1 MRKIIQGIPL
11 LLAPLLL
18 AIGTAI
24 LAAAPLWSAAAQPA
38 PHPAQKAA
46 AAPIVGAGQI
56 FEALTQPD
64 RPAEI
69 ETLRDLRNTL
79 AGEPDSQGMVTARK
93 KLDALLQ
100 VEEGGGD
107 MPPALVMSGI
117 ASRIDAAMTALEQAR
132 RAPASVAGSAATPA
146 SSALS
151 GSALPPWLVPGLA
164 SVSAMLAVALAASLA
179 VLAVRSSQ
187 KEENEEVRDAL
198 SKIRRRLESAG
209 TTAVAGHTHDL
220 TAAASEE
227 AADALRLA
235 AGAMDRLGGAAKDA
249 ENRVL
254 SVADTAEARLNA
266 AAAMAVQLEQ
276 WVEAIPGRLAEAIDA
291 MEAGGLP
298 ALEAAAGRIC
308 EEQAVLGELT
318 QALPPL
324 VEEMRACT
332 AGLADGLGTHGAA
345 LADSAAR
352 AEAATEALPVLLGEL
367 EQTAGVHKHVAM
379 KGGEALAASLAAM
392 GQAASLGQHFETL
405 AGTLPN
411 IVAGALAAANAGGTG
426 ALAAAHQELANSA
439 DLLAELSNLSI
450 GHAAMLEDIFGRFD
464 KLASDLPATGQVLH
478 AASAH
483 LIRQIEQDTRC
494 AESLRQVADMA
505 SDVCGQAS
513 EQAEALPQRITMLLE
528 SLETR
533 SVLAFDAAGEKF
545 LAGAG
550 AVAQA
555 AASMP
560 GIGQVLEAASAHL
573 YQQIALDTQQ
583 AEKLRQASG
592 VAAALCG
599 EAGLLADALPRRIEA
614 LVQSLETQGVQAIEA
629 ACDTLAGCATPMGDA
644 APSDHA
650 AMLAEAARQMRTETS
665 LLVDAA
671 RVRTESGDA
680 AADRMIAAVDGLQ
693 DTADRMFHLF
703 ARLDSALAPTE
714 PMGALPMEAGHMEAA
729 QMEAGHMQ
737 AGQMDLGQHGALA
750 SLLEA
755 LTARADA
762 CLSALP
768 AEAAALAAI
777 AAQMR
782 GDAAALGAAAEQVA
796 EGAAST
802 QDRMPPELAQI
813 VIALQAACRRLEE
826 DLAGLGGTG
835 AALREDAA
843 MLAGQSHR
851 SQAETHAAQAAL
863 AAMARESR
871 AALHEASELLARAG
885 AAIPAAAS
893 APNPALINLETA
905 IGKVQDAA
913 ARLQA
918 GAEAQEA
925 ASTRATLA
933 ASEVARLVASPSFAA
948 PSMTAKG
955 ARPEPGT
962 TLARLTGLATEAECL
977 QDAAETYAAAALRGE
992 AVQLPPELVSQT
1004 PIMLAA
1010 IEASIHRLRGT
1021 ATALALASDAH
1032 RKAA

>member
-1 MRKIIQGIPL
+1 MRKIIQGVPL

-18 AIGTAI
+18 AIGTII
-24 LAAAPLWSAAAQPA
+24 LAAAPLRSAAAQPA

-79 AGEPDSQGMVTARK
+79 AAEPDSQGMVTARK

-132 RAPASVAGSAATPA
+132 RAPSSVAGSVATPA

-209 TTAVAGHTHDL
+209 TTAFAGHTHDL
-220 TAAASEE
+220 TAAASED

-308 EEQAVLGELT
+308 EEQAVLGELA

-324 VEEMRACT
+324 VKEMRACT
-332 AGLADGLGTHGAA
+332 AGLADGLGMHGAA

-352 AEAATEALPVLLGEL
+352 AEAATEALPALLGEL

-714 PMGALPMEAGHMEAA
+714 PMGALPMEAGHMEA
-729 QMEAGHMQ
+729 GHMQ

-933 ASEVARLVASPSFAA
+933 ASEVARLVASPSFGA
-948 PSMTAKG
+948 PSVTAKG